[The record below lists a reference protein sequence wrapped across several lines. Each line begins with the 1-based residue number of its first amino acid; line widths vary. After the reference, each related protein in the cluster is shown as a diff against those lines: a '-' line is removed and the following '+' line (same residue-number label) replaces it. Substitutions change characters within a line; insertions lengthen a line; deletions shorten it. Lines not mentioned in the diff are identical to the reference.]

1 MNNALDELLSL
12 AERTYV
18 RMEAEQLIQDCTE
31 RGDPQPFNELLE
43 ELVFAGSTS
52 LMLMREI
59 LDVIRVLKV
68 GLSKEGLGVRQDLM
82 DAMAEFGIQVPDL
95 LVADAPEA
103 FRRICSQEL
112 RRQVNDMARNLE
124 NEDSSLLEEICI
136 EAGGRVTTIAGR
148 MAILRQMEASVLDW
162 LSGLAYEA
170 AHKETPEVWFRE
182 GSYYRH

>member
-18 RMEAEQLIQDCTE
+18 RMEAEQLIEECTQ
-31 RGDPQPFNELLE
+31 RGDLQPFNDLLE

-52 LMLMREI
+52 LLLMREI
-59 LDVIRVLKV
+59 LEVIRVMKA
-68 GLSKEGLGVRQDLM
+68 GLSQQGLGVRQDLVE
-82 DAMAEFGIQVPDL
+82 AMAEFGIRVPEL
-95 LVADAPEA
+95 LGADAPEA
-103 FRRICSQEL
+103 FRRICSEEL

-124 NEDSSLLEEICI
+124 YEDSALLEEICI

-148 MAILRQMEASVLDW
+148 LAILRQMEASVTDW

-170 AHKETPEVWFRE
+170 AHTSTPEKWSAE
-182 GSYYRH
+182 GSYLQ

>member
-18 RMEAEQLIQDCTE
+18 RMEAEQLIQECTE
-31 RGDPQPFNELLE
+31 HGDPRPFNELLE
-43 ELVFAGSTS
+43 ELVFAGSAS
-52 LMLMREI
+52 LLLMREI
-59 LDVIRVLKV
+59 LDVIRVMKD

-82 DAMAEFGIQVPDL
+82 EAMAEFGIQVPEL
-95 LVADAPEA
+95 LIADAPEA

-112 RRQVNDMARNLE
+112 RRQVNGMARNLE
-124 NEDSSLLEEICI
+124 FEDSALLEEICI

-148 MAILRQMEASVLDW
+148 MAILRQMETSVLDW

-170 AHKETPEVWFRE
+170 AHTQTPEKWSSS
-182 GSYYRH
+182 GTYRH

>member
-18 RMEAEQLIQDCTE
+18 RMEAEQLIQECTE
-31 RGDPQPFNELLE
+31 HGDPGPFNELLE
-43 ELVFAGSTS
+43 ELVFAGSAS
-52 LMLMREI
+52 LLLMREI
-59 LDVIRVLKV
+59 LDVIRVMKV

-82 DAMAEFGIQVPDL
+82 EAMAEFGIQVPEL

-112 RRQVNDMARNLE
+112 RRQVNGMARNLE
-124 NEDSSLLEEICI
+124 FEDSALLEEICI
-136 EAGGRVTTIAGR
+136 EAGGKVTTIAGR
-148 MAILRQMEASVLDW
+148 MAILRQMETSVLDW

-170 AHKETPEVWFRE
+170 AHTQTPEKWSSD
-182 GSYYRH
+182 GTYRH

>member
-18 RMEAEQLIQDCTE
+18 RMEAEQLIEECTE
-31 RGDPQPFNELLE
+31 QGDLQPFNELLE

-52 LMLMREI
+52 LLLMREI
-59 LDVIRVLKV
+59 LDVIRAMKAN
-68 GLSKEGLGVRQDLM
+68 LSKQGLGVRQDLM
-82 DAMAEFGIQVPDL
+82 DAMAEFGIRVPEL
-95 LVADAPEA
+95 LGADAPEA
-103 FRRICSQEL
+103 FRRICSEEL

-124 NEDSSLLEEICI
+124 YEDSALLEEICI

-148 MAILRQMEASVLDW
+148 LAILRQMEASVIDW

-170 AHKETPEVWFRE
+170 AHTVTPEQWASD
-182 GSYYRH
+182 GSYLQ